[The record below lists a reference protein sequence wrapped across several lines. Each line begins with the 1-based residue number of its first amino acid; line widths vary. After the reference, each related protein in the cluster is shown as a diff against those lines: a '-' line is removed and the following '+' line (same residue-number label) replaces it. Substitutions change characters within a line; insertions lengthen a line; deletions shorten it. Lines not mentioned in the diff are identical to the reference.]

1 MTADPRRL
9 RRLARA
15 QADLADLLEHR
26 FESEARKGTEL
37 AHVKSGTLSALER
50 ISTSGL
56 VFYAAA
62 LRRLAEVDAAIAMS
76 EQVRR
81 DLARKLL
88 QARRRQ
94 ETLMR
99 RALELQRT
107 QDRKV
112 AAEEAREVALAMTD
126 KATGKPHVMK

>member
-37 AHVKSGTLSALER
+37 AHVKSGTFSALER

-99 RALELQRT
+99 RALEQQQT

-112 AAEEAREVALAMTD
+112 VTEEAREVALAMAD